1 MFQVTGR
8 QMQMIF
14 RDWLIMNVTAVS
26 GNSLSGKWK
35 VLVVAIILYSC
46 LERKNFCEIVQ
57 GI

>member
-1 MFQVTGR
+1 MFDYCETNWREEMFQVTGR

-35 VLVVAIILYSC
+35 VLVVAII
-46 LERKNFCEIVQ
+46 
-57 GI
+57 